1 VPYLIR
7 TRTRGRTVD
16 VTVQSPDSRHT
27 FRLHAAELYYWLKSL
42 TQAQTALQRKTRP
55 TKKSSRKQK

>member
-1 VPYLIR
+1 VPYLIH

-27 FRLHAAELYYWLKSL
+27 FRLHAAELYVWLKEL
-42 TQAQTALQRKTRP
+42 TRAESVLARKTRP